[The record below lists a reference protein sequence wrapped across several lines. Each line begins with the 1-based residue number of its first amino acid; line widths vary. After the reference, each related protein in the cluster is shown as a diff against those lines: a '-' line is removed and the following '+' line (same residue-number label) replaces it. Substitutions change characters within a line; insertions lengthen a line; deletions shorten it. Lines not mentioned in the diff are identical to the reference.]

1 MRFKKSVLNLL
12 LKLSSGWRPKRLT
25 VASGSGSSLEIRKFK
40 VEGLYVIC
48 TVDIGKF
55 SKYTQVLRVWDILLP
70 DDIPKLIKRLDAIFA
85 KYTDEFI
92 SLCNQRSLE
101 GYVSML

>member
-12 LKLSSGWRPKRLT
+12 LKLSGGWRPKRLT
-25 VASGSGSSLEIRKFK
+25 VASGSGSSWEIMRFK
-40 VEGLYVIC
+40 VEGLYVIS
-48 TVDIGKF
+48 TVDIVKV
-55 SKYTQVLRVWDILLP
+55 SKYTQVLKVWDILPP

-101 GYVSML
+101 GYVSVL